1 MKVLAVIDMQKD
13 FIDGALGTKEAVDIV
28 PAVIDEINKD
38 YDVVLATLDTHDE
51 NYLQTREGRYLP
63 VEHCI
68 RNTDGW
74 KLDAKVEEAL
84 KKHDACLIEKP
95 TFGSQI
101 LVDKISALRPDS
113 VTFVGLCTDICVVS
127 NALMVKNTLY
137 ETEVN
142 VIEEA
147 TAGVTEEK
155 KQAAIE
161 TMRSCQINII

>member
-13 FIDGALGTKEAVDIV
+13 FIDGALGTREAVDIV
-28 PAVIDEINKD
+28 PSVIDEINKD
-38 YDVVLATLDTHDE
+38 YDVVFATLDTHESD
-51 NYLQTREGRYLP
+51 YLNTREGRFLP

-68 RNTDGW
+68 RNSDGW
-74 KLDAKVEEAL
+74 KLNKDVEKAL
-84 KKHDACLIEKP
+84 AAHNACIIEKP
-95 TFGSQI
+95 TFGSLA
-101 LVDKISALRPDS
+101 LVDKIRALRPDS

-137 ETEVN
+137 ETEVS
-142 VIEEA
+142 VVEKA

-155 KQAAIE
+155 KQAALE